1 LAIMLDLE
9 SIRLFVLAVDLGNL
23 TRAAE
28 VAGTVQP
35 AVSQRLKQL
44 EAAVGHRL
52 LERTPRF
59 VRPTTEGDAF
69 LAKARALLAAHD
81 DALRFAELPPVRLA
95 LGLNDHAI
103 GADLDLVI
111 KRVTASLPAHATLEV
126 RLGMAQPIRAAFD
139 DGALDAIVIRRVGG
153 GGEGEVLGQDPLGWR
168 ASGDCRWRPGEPVPL
183 ATLGPPCGLR
193 AAAIRRLEQAGLPWR
208 EAFVGGS
215 CAALLAAVQA
225 GLGIA
230 PMGAAASGRMPD
242 RGPELGL
249 PSLPPSDIVMFART
263 GSPAASSAA
272 RALHGA
278 VRSTLTGR

>member
-1 LAIMLDLE
+1 MAIMLDLG
-9 SIRLFVLAVDLGNL
+9 SVRLFVLAVDLGSL

-59 VRPTTEGDAF
+59 VRPTAEGDAF

-103 GADLDLVI
+103 GADLEAVI

-126 RLGMAQPIRAAFD
+126 RLGMAQPLRAAFD
-139 DGALDAIVIRRVGG
+139 
-153 GGEGEVLGQDPLGWR
+153 EGV
-168 ASGDCRWRPGEPVPL
+168 
-183 ATLGPPCGLR
+183 
-193 AAAIRRLEQAGLPWR
+193 
-208 EAFVGGS
+208 
-215 CAALLAAVQA
+215 
-225 GLGIA
+225 
-230 PMGAAASGRMPD
+230 
-242 RGPELGL
+242 
-249 PSLPPSDIVMFART
+249 
-263 GSPAASSAA
+263 
-272 RALHGA
+272 
-278 VRSTLTGR
+278 